1 MSYADM
7 VEDAKSRVRAVTKEE
22 LERELASGEAVVVD
36 IRDVRERWELGTV
49 PGARHVD
56 RGMLEFWADPTSPY
70 HKTYMDP
77 ERRTILYCA
86 GGLRSALAADTLMK
100 LGYRDV
106 AHLEI
111 GFNGWRDEGGAVEP
125 VPVPD
130 RYRGDSTD

>member
-1 MSYADM
+1 M

>member
-1 MSYADM
+1 M
-7 VEDAKSRVRAVTKEE
+7 VEDAESRVRSVTKEE

-130 RYRGDSTD
+130 RYRSGAKE

>member
-130 RYRGDSTD
+130 RYRSDSTD

>member
-1 MSYADM
+1 M
-7 VEDAKSRVRAVTKEE
+7 VEDAKSRVRSVTKEE

-130 RYRGDSTD
+130 RYRRDSTD

>member
-1 MSYADM
+1 M

-130 RYRGDSTD
+130 RYRSDSTD